1 MESGS
6 QKLLDR
12 CSEIG
17 NNWGKERMT
26 RFKICGIALLVLG
39 AALTCVAQKKSDKS
53 VTVVLKHGNQKI
65 LNIADGTRI
74 EFKDSNMVVI
84 RAGGQ
89 ESIPVADIVR
99 MEFSSSSVKSLPLSR
114 KHFIGKWEV
123 GEGVGTRTFE
133 VTLDADGQA
142 HKTIGAGHGT
152 WVLVDNEA
160 RINWDDGWRDVIRKV
175 GDKHEKFALEPG
187 KSLTDEPSNVT
198 NARSLNTEPM

>member
-1 MESGS
+1 
-6 QKLLDR
+6 
-12 CSEIG
+12 
-17 NNWGKERMT
+17 MT
-26 RFKICGIALLVLG
+26 RLKVSCVALLVLG
-39 AALTCVAQKKSDKS
+39 AALTCAAQKKSDKS
-53 VTVVLKHGNQKI
+53 ITVVLKDGQQKN

-74 EFKDSNMVVI
+74 EFKDGTMVVN
-84 RAGGQ
+84 RAGVQ

-99 MEFSSSSVKSLPLSR
+99 MEFNVSTGKSLPLSR

-142 HKTIGAGHGT
+142 HKSIGAGHGT
-152 WVLVDNEA
+152 WVLVNNEA

-175 GDKHEKFALEPG
+175 GDKHEKFAFEPG